1 MMLGRGK
8 LSQTKWRA
16 LVALLATLAAATA
29 VHASPGAPA
38 SSIDWKQARQFWSF
52 QKPVRHS
59 LPATK
64 QATWARQPI
73 DHFVLARMEAAGS
86 APTQEASRRTL
97 IRRATLGLTG
107 LPPTPA
113 EIDAF
118 LNDTDSNAYE
128 KVIDRLLA
136 APQFGERM
144 ASLWLTVARYAED
157 QAHQVG
163 SNAANF
169 YPNAHLYR
177 AWVIDAFNRDLP
189 YDDFIRLQLAA
200 DDIEGEDS
208 PNMAALGFLG
218 LGHKYYSRGRLEVMA
233 DEWEDRVDTVSRAF
247 LGLTVACARCHE
259 HKYDPITTAD
269 YHAMAG
275 VFASTTMLNKPID
288 AEQYAKEKD
297 KSKKPSLA
305 MHVVKDGKLQDL
317 PIFIRGDVENKGAT
331 VKRGFLKIL
340 GKGERR
346 EFKQGS
352 GRRELA
358 DAIASTDNPLP
369 ARVIV
374 NRVWSQVFG
383 QPLVSTASN
392 FGTLGEKPTHPELL
406 DDLAARFMADGW
418 SIKSLV
424 REMALSSTYRQ
435 SSTPAQSANA
445 ARPSNDPE
453 NPLYTRM
460 PRRRLDIE
468 QFRDSLLF
476 VSGRLDQEG
485 GRSLEL
491 NDPKNFRRTVYGRI
505 SRKELNSLMMQFDY
519 PDANVHAADRASTT
533 TPMQKLWMMNNPF
546 VIEQARQL
554 AAKLERPGRTTA
566 DNVRQAYQKLYGR
579 PATEDETKL
588 AEAFLK
594 QENETDLN
602 RWQQYAQILMA
613 ANEFLYVD

>member
-1 MMLGRGK
+1 MAA
-8 LSQTKWRA
+8 A
-16 LVALLATLAAATA
+16 LVTLAAAA
-29 VHASPGAPA
+29 EVRASPGAPAPA

-52 QKPVRHS
+52 QPPVRHP
-59 LPATK
+59 LPSTRQTA
-64 QATWARQPI
+64 WARQPI
-73 DHFVLARMEAAGS
+73 DHFILARMEAVGS
-86 APTQEASRRTL
+86 SPAREASRRTL
-97 IRRATLGLTG
+97 IRRATFALAG

-118 LNDTDSNAYE
+118 LNDTGANAYE

-163 SNAANF
+163 SNASNF

-189 YDDFIRLQLAA
+189 YDGFIRLQLAA
-200 DDIEGEDS
+200 DDIEGDDS
-208 PNMAALGFLG
+208 PNLAALGFLG

-233 DEWEDRVDTVSRAF
+233 DEWEDRVDTVSRG
-247 LGLTVACARCHE
+247 LMGLTVACARCHE

-275 VFASTTMLNKPID
+275 VFASTVMLNKPLD
-288 AEQYAKEKD
+288 KEKFEQEKD
-297 KSKKPSLA
+297 KSKKPTFA
-305 MHVVKDGKLQDL
+305 MHVVTDGKVQDL
-317 PIFIRGDVENKGAT
+317 PIFIRGDVENKGPT

-340 GKGERR
+340 SDGERR
-346 EFKQGS
+346 QFQHGS

-358 DAIASTDNPLP
+358 DAIASPDNPLP
-369 ARVIV
+369 ARVMI
-374 NRVWSQVFG
+374 NRVWRHVFG

-406 DDLAARFMADGW
+406 DDLAARFVAERW
-418 SIKSLV
+418 SVKSLV
-424 REMALSSTYRQ
+424 REMALSSTFRQ
-435 SSTPAQSANA
+435 SSTPARAPDAAGASA
-445 ARPSNDPE
+445 DPE
-453 NPLYTRM
+453 NRLYTRM

-468 QFRDSLLF
+468 QFRDALLF
-476 VSGRLDQEG
+476 VSGRLDQQG

-491 NDPKNFRRTVYGRI
+491 DDPKNLRRTVYGRI

-533 TPMQKLWMMNNPF
+533 TPMQKLWMMNHPF
-546 VIEQARQL
+546 VIEQAGQL
-554 AAKLERPGRTTA
+554 AIELDQPHRSRA
-566 DNVRQAYQKLYGR
+566 DNIKRAYETLYGR
-579 PATEDETKL
+579 AATDLETRL
-588 AEAFLK
+588 AEEFLCQK
-594 QENETDLN
+594 DDNDLT

>member
-1 MMLGRGK
+1 MISR
-8 LSQTKWRA
+8 TA
-16 LVALLATLAAATA
+16 ATLLTVLIAAAC
-29 VHASPGAPA
+29 VHASPAPP
-38 SSIDWKQARQFWSF
+38 STGIDWKQARRFWSF
-52 QKPVRHS
+52 QTPVRHP
-59 LPATK
+59 LPSTK
-64 QATWARQPI
+64 QTAWARQPI
-73 DHFVLARMEAAGS
+73 DHFILARMEAAGS
-86 APTQEASRRTL
+86 SPAKDASRRTL
-97 IRRATLGLTG
+97 IRRATFALTG

-113 EIDAF
+113 EINAF
-118 LNDTDSNAYE
+118 LSDTDANAYE
-128 KVIDRLLA
+128 KVVDRLLT

-163 SNAANF
+163 SNAADF

-189 YDDFIRLQLAA
+189 YDEFIRLQLAA

-208 PNMAALGFLG
+208 PNLAALGFLG

-233 DEWEDRVDTVSRAF
+233 DEWEDRVDTVSRG
-247 LGLTVACARCHE
+247 LMGLTVACARCHE
-259 HKYDPITTAD
+259 HKYDPITTDD

-275 VFASTTMLNKPID
+275 VFASTAMLNKPLD
-288 AEQYAKEKD
+288 KEKFEKEKD
-297 KSKKPSLA
+297 KSKKPTFA
-305 MHVVKDGKLQDL
+305 MHVVTDGKVQDL
-317 PIFIRGDVENKGAT
+317 PVFIRGDVENKGPT

-340 GKGERR
+340 GKGDRQ
-346 EFKQGS
+346 EFKNGS

-358 DAIASTDNPLP
+358 DAIASPDNPLP
-369 ARVIV
+369 ARVMI
-374 NRVWSQVFG
+374 NRVWRHVFG

-392 FGTLGEKPTHPELL
+392 FGMLGEKPTHPELL
-406 DDLAARFMADGW
+406 DDLAARFIAEGW

-435 SSTPAQSANA
+435 SSIPARSPDA
-445 ARPSNDPE
+445 AEASPDPE
-453 NPLYTRM
+453 NRLYTHM

-491 NDPKNFRRTVYGRI
+491 NDPTNLRRTVYGRI

-554 AAKLERPGRTTA
+554 AVKLNRPDRSTT
-566 DNVRQAYQKLYGR
+566 DNIRHAYETLYGR
-579 PATEDETKL
+579 ASTEQETKL
-588 AEAFLK
+588 AEEFLHQK
-594 QENETDLN
+594 DDSELT